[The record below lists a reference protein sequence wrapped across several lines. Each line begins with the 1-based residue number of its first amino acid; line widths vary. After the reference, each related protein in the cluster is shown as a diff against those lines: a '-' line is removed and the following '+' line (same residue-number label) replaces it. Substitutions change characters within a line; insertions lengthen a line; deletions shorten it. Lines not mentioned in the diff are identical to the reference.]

1 LPIAAWRL
9 FPRTP
14 PPAIYQAR
22 THSTPHP
29 LALLALGLLGV
40 YATGFA
46 VTRVHMFQFAY
57 ATQQQQRDNDK
68 WLLSQCS
75 DDAFYHNMKHH
86 SDICEQVSHESQRS
100 LWLAAVDH
108 VVRNTHACGYQSCLS
123 ILEDSLAWVLSRGM
137 LVAGGAA
144 LLLVVTP
151 TLTLPFYRMHMLG
164 GGHRDRIDHRKHEH
178 SMRYSALGPLDM

>member
-1 LPIAAWRL
+1 MPPQCL
-9 FPRTP
+9 FPRAP
-14 PPAIYQAR
+14 PRAIYQDRQHPAL
-22 THSTPHP
+22 PP
-29 LALLALGLLGV
+29 LALLALGVLCV
-40 YATGFA
+40 YATGFM
-46 VTRVHMFQFAY
+46 VTRVHMFQSSY

-108 VVRNTHACGYQSCLS
+108 VVRHTHACGYQSCLS
-123 ILEDSLAWVLSRGM
+123 ILEDTLAWVLGRGM

-144 LLLVVTP
+144 LLLAVTP
-151 TLTLPFYRMHMLG
+151 TLTLPFYRMRSLHAPG
-164 GGHRDRIDHRKHEH
+164 RDKHEH
-178 SMRYSALGPLDM
+178 PLRYAALGPLDT